1 MMKERHG
8 ALYNPTKSA
17 DVVKEEV
24 SMSEKAYAG
33 DVTPTQ
39 AWEILEK
46 DPKAVL
52 VDVRTQAEWGYV
64 GIPDLSRIGKRPLF
78 ASWAL
83 FPNMEINDR
92 FADEVVAA
100 GIKPDA
106 PVLFLC
112 RSGVRSR
119 SAAIAVSA
127 RGYTSCY
134 NVASGFE
141 GDPDARKH
149 RGTINGWKVEGL
161 PWIQG

>member
-1 MMKERHG
+1 V
-8 ALYNPTKSA
+8 P
-17 DVVKEEV
+17 KEED

-46 DPKAVL
+46 EPKAVL

-64 GIPDLSRIGKRPLF
+64 GIPDLGTIGKRPLF

-92 FADEVVAA
+92 FADEVVAT
-100 GIKPDA
+100 GIEPDA
-106 PVLFLC
+106 PIVFLC

-119 SAAIAVSA
+119 AAAIALTA
-127 RGYTSCY
+127 RGYSSCY

-141 GDPDARKH
+141 GDPDEQRH
-149 RGTINGWKVEGL
+149 RGTVNGWKVDGL
-161 PWIQG
+161 PWMQG